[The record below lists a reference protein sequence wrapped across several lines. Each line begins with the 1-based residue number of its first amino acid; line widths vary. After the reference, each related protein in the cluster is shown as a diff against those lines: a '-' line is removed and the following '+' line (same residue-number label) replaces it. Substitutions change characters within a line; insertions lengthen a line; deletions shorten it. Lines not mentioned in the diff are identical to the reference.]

1 MSLDGFKES
10 KRGAKVAPLL
20 SSPSVLAEMEQLS
33 HGGEPAVL
41 ALERRAEEL
50 PRLTDTEKQH
60 VGRWIRDVL
69 AERGWRP
76 QHRKRIGGSRLFT
89 SGAVYGRPA
98 PERPSQPPDAAP
110 AGNAPSSAAGTA
122 ARVAHLRALVAQLET
137 PPPTVDEF
145 IAWKRAEAEREL

>member
-1 MSLDGFKES
+1 MSLEGFKDS

-20 SSPSVLAEMEQLS
+20 ADTAVLAEMEQLS
-33 HGGEPAVL
+33 RGGKPAVL
-41 ALERRAEEL
+41 ALDRRADEL
-50 PRLTDTEKQH
+50 PSLSGTEKQH

-76 QHRKRIGGSRLFT
+76 RHRKRIGGSRLFT
-89 SGAVYGRPA
+89 SGAVYVRPA
-98 PERPSQPPDAAP
+98 PDAPAEPREAAPPGSSPSQT
-110 AGNAPSSAAGTA
+110 GSTA
-122 ARVAHLRALVAQLET
+122 ERVARLRALVAQLET

>member
-1 MSLDGFKES
+1 MSLEGFKES

-20 SSPSVLAEMEQLS
+20 ANASVLAEMEQLS
-33 HGGEPAVL
+33 QGGEPAVL
-41 ALERRAEEL
+41 ALERRANEL
-50 PRLTDTEKQH
+50 PSLSDTEKQH

-76 QHRKRIGGSRLFT
+76 KRRKRIGGSRVFT
-89 SGAVYGRPA
+89 SGAVYGRSA
-98 PERPSQPPDAAP
+98 PERSADTPNAGP
-110 AGNAPSSAAGTA
+110 AGSIPPAAAGTV

-145 IAWKRAEAEREL
+145 LAWKRAEAEREL

>member
-1 MSLDGFKES
+1 VSLAGFKES

-20 SSPSVLAEMEQLS
+20 ANASVLAEMEQLS
-33 HGGEPAVL
+33 QGGEPAVL
-41 ALERRAEEL
+41 ALERRADEL
-50 PRLTDTEKQH
+50 PRLSDTEKQH

-76 QHRKRIGGSRLFT
+76 KRRKRIGGSRLFT

-98 PERPSQPPDAAP
+98 PERAAEPPNAAP
-110 AGNAPSSAAGTA
+110 AGNTLSRAADTA
-122 ARVAHLRALVAQLET
+122 ARVARLRALVAQLET